1 MYDARDNRMF
11 PVDEAVAKEGKSEGK
26 AVFHIGD
33 VVTLRGVDFVIFNVT
48 DKNMIL
54 RVVKKNSVRN
64 IA

>member
-11 PVDEAVAKEGKSEGK
+11 PVDEAVAKEGKREGK
-26 AVFHIGD
+26 AVFNIGD
-33 VVTLRGVDFVIFNVT
+33 VVTLKGVDFVIFNVT